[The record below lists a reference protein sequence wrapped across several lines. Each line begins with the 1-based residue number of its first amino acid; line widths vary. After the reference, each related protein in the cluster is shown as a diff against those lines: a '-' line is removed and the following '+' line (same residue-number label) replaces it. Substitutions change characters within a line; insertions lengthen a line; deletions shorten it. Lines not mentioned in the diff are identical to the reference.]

1 VIWFAVHL
9 DAGSLGDQVTLSRN
23 LSQKGVLLASREGF
37 LIGAA
42 VNVTFKGPFDEEY
55 RTLEGTVVRTSEG
68 EDDRFPYRIAVEF
81 DDPVPELEA
90 ALEEALKEPP
100 PETEPDEDEPAEKEP
115 DEDEAAEK
123 EPDEDEPDEDSG

>member
-1 VIWFAVHL
+1 MIWFPVHL

-42 VNVTFKGPFDEEY
+42 VTVTFEGPFDEKK

-68 EDDRFPYRIAVEF
+68 EDDRFPFRIAVEF
-81 DDPVPELEA
+81 DDPAPDLEA
-90 ALEEALKEPP
+90 ALEVALKEEPQKEEPSEEKPSEEEP
-100 PETEPDEDEPAEKEP
+100 PEEEPPEEEPSEDA
-115 DEDEAAEK
+115 
-123 EPDEDEPDEDSG
+123 G